1 MCALIS
7 GETCEKIK
15 YMLVYGSIHKE
26 IALKVIDMHAHI
38 LPQIDDGSKSVK
50 MSLAM
55 LAEMKKQGVSVVCAT
70 SHYYRDQND
79 IDTFLARRNH
89 AYQKLEDARKEDALP
104 MILPASETAYFS
116 NIATCDKI
124 ERLCIYGTNT
134 LMLEMPFTEWTELMV
149 EEVESLVLDRRIRVV
164 LVHPERF
171 CFSEDNKKKLKKFAE
186 MSIPFQVNAQTLI
199 DWKTRKLG
207 LSLLEMSDYPL
218 LGSDSHNLDKRKPNL
233 LYGREVVRKKLGQQF
248 LNRIEKN
255 CYRYILEE
263 NYGKKK

>member
-1 MCALIS
+1 M
-7 GETCEKIK
+7 
-15 YMLVYGSIHKE
+15 
-26 IALKVIDMHAHI
+26 KVIDMHAHV
-38 LPQIDDGSKSVK
+38 LPQMDDGSKSIQ

-79 IDTFLARRNH
+79 IETYLVRREH
-89 AYQKLEDARKEDALP
+89 AYQKLENVRKENALP
-104 MILPASETAYFS
+104 IILPASETAYFS
-116 NIATCDKI
+116 NIASCEKI
-124 ERLCIYGTNT
+124 QQLCIYGTNT

-186 MSIPFQVNAQTLI
+186 MSIPFQVNAKTLI

-207 LSLLEMSDYPL
+207 IELLEMSDYPL
-218 LGSDSHNLDKRKPNL
+218 LGSDSHNMDKRKPNL
-233 LYGREVVRKKLGQQF
+233 AGGREIVKKKLGIEF
-248 LNRIEKN
+248 LHRIEKN